1 MFKYKNWCLG
11 TAGGT
16 YAALNLDFYFIK
28 QHNLPLSSE
37 AAWRML
43 PRVSISYKSVELQA
57 RF

>member
-1 MFKYKNWCLG
+1 MG

-16 YAALNLDFYFIK
+16 YAALNLGFYFIK
-28 QHNLPLSSE
+28 QQNLPLSSE
-37 AAWRML
+37 AAWKML